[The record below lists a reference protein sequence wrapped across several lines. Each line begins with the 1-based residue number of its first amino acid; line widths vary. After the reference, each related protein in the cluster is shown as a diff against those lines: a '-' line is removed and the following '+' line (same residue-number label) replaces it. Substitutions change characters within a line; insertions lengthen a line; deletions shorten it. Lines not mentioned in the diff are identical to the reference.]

1 MRAVTCHEGQ
11 LEVTEVPD
19 PVPGKGQLVLEV
31 TRAGICG
38 SDLHARH
45 HADQV
50 ADGAAE
56 IGYPHL
62 MRHGDR
68 TVMGHEFSGTVLEY
82 GPGTRRRWDV
92 GTPVVAMPLLGTPEG
107 IHLTGLTPKAPGA
120 YAEKVLVSE
129 AVTLPVPEGLDP
141 ALAALTEPMAVARHA
156 VRRGQVGRR
165 DVAIVIGCGPIGLA
179 VVLMLKAQGVRTVV
193 ASDFSAARRDLA
205 RAVGADVVVDPREE
219 SPWEAYGGRRQ
230 HFTTAPPMFEMA
242 LDTTRRLR
250 AVPGLPWWKV
260 FAVAERLGQ
269 VPRGPVVFEC
279 VGVPGMI
286 DQVVTAAPMRSR
298 VVVVGV
304 CMGDD
309 TIRPTIAINKEVDLR
324 FVFAYD
330 PAEFRDTLHLMADG
344 RVDVTPLVTGTVG
357 LPGVA
362 AAFDALGDPERHAKI
377 LVDPR
382 SAVSAP

>member
-11 LEVTEVPD
+11 LDVSEIPD

-82 GPGTRRRWDV
+82 GPGTRKRWDV

-129 AVTLPVPEGLDP
+129 AVTLPVPEGLSP
-141 ALAALTEPMAVARHA
+141 ELAALTEPMAVARHA
-156 VRRGQVGRR
+156 VRRGQLGKR

-193 ASDFSAARRDLA
+193 ASDFSAARRELA
-205 RAVGADVVVDPREE
+205 RAVGADVVVDPRED

-260 FAVAERLGQ
+260 FALAERLGQ

-309 TIRPTIAINKEVDLR
+309 TIRPTLAINKEVDLR

-344 RVDVTPLVTGTVG
+344 RVDVAPLVTGTVG
-357 LPGVA
+357 LEGVA

-382 SAVSAP
+382 SAVSVP

>member
-11 LEVTEVPD
+11 LEVSELPD

-62 MRHGDR
+62 MRHRDR
-68 TVMGHEFSGTVLEY
+68 TVMGHEFSGTVLTY
-82 GPGTRRRWDV
+82 GPGTRRRWEA
-92 GTPVVAMPLLGTPEG
+92 GTPVVAMPLLGTSEG

-120 YAEKVLVSE
+120 YAEKMLVSE
-129 AVTLPVPEGLDP
+129 AVTLPVPEGLSLE
-141 ALAALTEPMAVARHA
+141 LASLTEPMAVARHA

-165 DVAIVIGCGPIGLA
+165 EVAIVIGCGPIGLA

-230 HFTTAPPMFEMA
+230 HVATAPPMFEMA
-242 LDTTRRLR
+242 LETTRRLR

-304 CMGDD
+304 CMGED
-309 TIRPTIAINKEVDLR
+309 TIRPTLAINKEVDLR

-330 PAEFRDTLHLMADG
+330 PAEFRDTLHLMAEG
-344 RVDVTPLVTGTVG
+344 RVDVAPLVTGTVG
-357 LPGVA
+357 LDGVA

-377 LVDPR
+377 LIDPR
-382 SAVSAP
+382 SALSAP